1 MAEFKDVIKQQKRMC
16 DAMVNCGQCPLIDE
30 DCACRFSCMIEGD
43 FDSAE
48 TEMIE
53 RIVMDWA
60 EKNPEVR
67 YPTWKEWQEANF
79 PEGCKEGGILPCRFV
94 GVEEM
99 ERITGKECNRCFC
112 RDCANIEIS
121 ADIAEKLG
129 IKPIGGDEHD

>member
-30 DCACRFSCMIEGD
+30 DCACRFSCMTEGD
-43 FDSAE
+43 FDSVE

-60 EKNPEVR
+60 EKHPEPR
-67 YPTWKEWQEANF
+67 YPNWNEVWRQLFPNASNAPCPLYCVPAHMVKEYCSA
-79 PEGCKEGGILPCRFV
+79 PRKCAICRSQP
-94 GVEEM
+94 
-99 ERITGKECNRCFC
+99 IP
-112 RDCANIEIS
+112 

-129 IKPIGGDEHD
+129 IKPIGVKHEQS